1 MSDNPIERTLEEVG
15 DEAEAAAEDF
25 PTEVP
30 SHVKVSRGHGRTRT
44 LQVRL
49 NDDELAAL
57 EQRADARGLPAST
70 LARALLLEA
79 MAVES
84 SKEQKT
90 ATLHRLID
98 ELAAA
103 S

>member
-1 MSDNPIERTLEEVG
+1 MNERTFAEIG
-15 DEAEAAAEDF
+15 AEAETSEEF

-30 SHVKVSRGHGRTRT
+30 AHVKVSRGHGRSKT

-49 NDDELAAL
+49 NEDEYAIL
-57 EQRADARGLPAST
+57 EACADERGLPTST
-70 LARALLLEA
+70 LARAFLIEA
-79 MAVES
+79 LTTES

-90 ATLHRLID
+90 AALHRLID